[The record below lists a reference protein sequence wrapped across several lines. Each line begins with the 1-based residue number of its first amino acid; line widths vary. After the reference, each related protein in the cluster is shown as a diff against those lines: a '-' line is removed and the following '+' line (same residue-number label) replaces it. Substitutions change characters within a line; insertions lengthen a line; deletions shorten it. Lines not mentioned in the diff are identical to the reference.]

1 MGFDLHGIAPKQNTE
16 KPEILN
22 KYRSG
27 WEIEDESIQ
36 KQYYNEYEAWQEE
49 NQCVYFRNN
58 VWWWRPLFYYICSS
72 CEDILTEKD
81 MTKGSYNDGH
91 KISKTKSLKIAAR
104 LRARINSGDI
114 FDYYNRHQKEYN
126 EAKEHNQK
134 IEILIDLLRDR
145 VKEQHG
151 DLVPANYPEPH
162 RADWDNLQAQKK
174 WEASYPFDI
183 DNVKEFAEF
192 CEQSGG
198 FKIC

>member
-1 MGFDLHGIAPKQNTE
+1 MGFDLHGIEPKQNTE

-36 KQYYNEYEAWQEE
+36 VQYYNEYEAWEKE
-49 NQCVYFRNN
+49 NPGVYFRNN
-58 VWWWRPLFYYICSS
+58 VWWWRPLWVYVCSS

-104 LRARINSGDI
+104 LRARINSGDV
-114 FDYYNRHQKEYN
+114 FDYYNKYQKEYN
-126 EAKEHNQK
+126 EANEHNKK
-134 IEILIDLLRDR
+134 IEDLVSALRER

-151 DLVPANYPEPH
+151 DIVPANYPEPH
-162 RADWDNLQAQKK
+162 RTDWDNLQSQKK
-174 WEASYPFDI
+174 WAADYPFDT

-198 FKIC
+198 FNIY

>member
-22 KYRSG
+22 KYNSG

-36 KQYYNEYEAWQEE
+36 KQYYNEYEAWEKE
-49 NQCVYFRNN
+49 NPGVYFRNN
-58 VWWWRPLFYYICSS
+58 VWWWRPLWVYVCSS

-104 LRARINSGDI
+104 LRARIKSGDVV
-114 FDYYNRHQKEYN
+114 DYYDRHQKKYN
-126 EAKEHNQK
+126 EAKEHNKK

-183 DNVKEFAEF
+183 DNVKQFAEF

-198 FKIC
+198 FEIC